1 MSPHIISV
9 GCHLRESVVNQFFLS
24 STVSSARRKKNLE
37 ADQSENG
44 VLQVSDGETDIISNE
59 KPFGVH
65 MFPYPSATPSQ
76 SSLFLFDNISDVS
89 NAVAMHVTGLS
100 VQAIH
105 SRGSFTLVLSGG
117 SLVKVS
123 FWVQGNC
130 DKYTSTFLAA
140 TSKSPC
146 FSLP

>member
-1 MSPHIISV
+1 M
-9 GCHLRESVVNQFFLS
+9 NQFFLS

-44 VLQVSDGETDIISNE
+44 VLQVSDGETDIVSNG

-105 SRGSFTLVLSGG
+105 SQGSFTLVLSGG

-123 FWVQGNC
+123 F
-130 DKYTSTFLAA
+130 
-140 TSKSPC
+140 
-146 FSLP
+146 